1 MKKYTEKKAERWEHM
16 LHKAL
21 TLIEQV
27 ESEMAEVNP
36 DYNENMDEHSLHFN
50 LSGAVC
56 YIRESIGYKGA
67 LSEEDVMAKG
77 DGDYSGDAD

>member
-1 MKKYTEKKAERWEHM
+1 MKKYTDKKAERWGHM
-16 LHKAL
+16 LRKAL

-27 ESEMAEVNP
+27 ESEIAEVNP

-50 LSGAVC
+50 LSGASC
-56 YIRESIGYKGA
+56 YISESISGKGA

-77 DGDYSGDAD
+77 DGDYHEDED